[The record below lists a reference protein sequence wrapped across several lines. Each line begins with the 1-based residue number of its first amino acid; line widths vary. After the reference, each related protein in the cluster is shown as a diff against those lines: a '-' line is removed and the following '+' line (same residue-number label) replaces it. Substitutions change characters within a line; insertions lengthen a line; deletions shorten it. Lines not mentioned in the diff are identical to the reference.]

1 MHLLVSRGGVS
12 ARSIG
17 SRVFIGLTL
26 LAALSA
32 CGSGGTEDSQYKSSG
47 GNGVIT
53 GAGGGGTGGALPTA
67 IIGSS
72 GNGSGS
78 GDGAGGG
85 ASPGKGPPYPIV
97 LAHGF
102 FGFEGFAG
110 QDYLTYFY
118 KVKQRLEADGE
129 IVLTPA
135 VDPFNDSDYRSD
147 QLLVKVEDFL
157 KQTGSAKV
165 NIIGHS
171 QGGLDARAA
180 AHKRPDLIASVVTVS
195 TPHYGSP
202 VADVA
207 VKLLADPNAQ
217 AIVDA
222 LTKLIGAPLYDQIGN
237 ETSVMKPLHLFSK
250 PGIAAFNTKFTDA
263 KGVFYASVGGRS
275 AMHPSDKDCE
285 GQISLPFITSFEKTV
300 DPLFALFA
308 ATSPI
313 MSGYGKGYAHDG
325 LVRTQDSHWGE
336 FWGCVPADH
345 TDEIGQ
351 IFGASPGLG
360 NDWSYIEFYPE
371 LVAYIH
377 KRGF

>member
-12 ARSIG
+12 VRPIVCRSF
-17 SRVFIGLTL
+17 VGLTL

-32 CGSGGTEDSQYKSSG
+32 CGSGTTEDSEYKTSG
-47 GNGVIT
+47 GSPVIT
-53 GAGGGGTGGALPTA
+53 GAGGGGTGGAPPTA

-72 GNGSGS
+72 GNGSG
-78 GDGAGGG
+78 DGGG
-85 ASPGKGPPYPIV
+85 SATSVGKGPPYPIV

-129 IVLTPA
+129 TVITPA

-147 QLLVKVEDFL
+147 QLLVKIEAFL
-157 KQTGSAKV
+157 KETGYAKV
-165 NIIGHS
+165 NIVGHS

-207 VKLLADPNAQ
+207 VKLLADPNAD

-222 LTKLIGAPLYDQIGN
+222 LTKLIGAPLYDQIGK

-250 PGIAAFNTKFTDA
+250 PGISAFNTKFTDQ
-263 KGVFYASVGGRS
+263 KGVFYASIGGRS
-275 AMHPSDKDCE
+275 ALHAFDKDCE
-285 GQISLPFITSFEKTV
+285 AEISLPFIKSFQGTN
-300 DPLFALFA
+300 DPLTALFSV
-308 ATSPI
+308 TSPV
-313 MSGYGKGYAHDG
+313 MSGYAKGYAHDG
-325 LVRTQDSHWGE
+325 LVRAQDAHWGE

-360 NDWSYIEFYPE
+360 NDWKYVEFYPA